1 MERIITYKSI
11 DGKMFDTEE
20 ECLKYE
26 NEWTESYKLLQTM
39 KFYNEDSSPVFIPK
53 LESFLR
59 VGEGNSTREDR
70 EATDDFFNVTHY
82 VKFTN
87 MDIFDETRAAY
98 EKFVDRIGYILDISP
113 IKSVYGV
120 YVYDDDRGYAP
131 IDDKYEAAKREILMM
146 DKIIDGK

>member
-26 NEWTESYKLLQTM
+26 NEWTENYKLLQTM

-70 EATDDFFNVTHY
+70 EATDDFFNATHY

-113 IKSVYGV
+113 IKSAYGV
-120 YVYDDDRGYAP
+120 YAYDDDRGYAP
-131 IDDKYEAAKREILMM
+131 IDDKYEVAKPLSSS
-146 DKIIDGK
+146 

>member
-26 NEWTESYKLLQTM
+26 NEWTEDYKLLQTM
-39 KFYNEDSSPVFIPK
+39 KFYNEDSNPVSIPK

-70 EATDDFFNVTHY
+70 EDTDNFFNTTHY
-82 VKFTN
+82 IKFTN
-87 MDIFDETRAAY
+87 MDIFDEASAAY
-98 EKFVDRIGYILDISP
+98 EKFVDRIGYILGISS
-113 IKSVYGV
+113 IKSTYGL
-120 YVYDDDRGYAP
+120 YIYDDGRDYVP
-131 IDDKYEAAKREILMM
+131 IDDKYEVTKREILMM
-146 DKIIDGK
+146 DRLIDGE

>member
-39 KFYNEDSSPVFIPK
+39 KFYNEDSNPVFIPK

-59 VGEGNSTREDR
+59 VGERNSTQEDI
-70 EATDDFFNVTHY
+70 EDTDNFFNETY
-82 VKFTN
+82 YIKFTN
-87 MDIFDETRAAY
+87 MDIFDEASAAY
-98 EKFVDRIGYILDISP
+98 EKFVDRIGYTLDIPS
-113 IKSVYGV
+113 IKSAYGV
-120 YVYDDDRGYAP
+120 YVYDDERGYAP

-146 DKIIDGK
+146 DRLIDSK

>member
-26 NEWTESYKLLQTM
+26 NEWTENYKLLQTM
-39 KFYNEDSSPVFIPK
+39 KFYNEDSNPVFIPK

-59 VGEGNSTREDR
+59 VGEGNSTREDK
-70 EATDDFFNVTHY
+70 ETTDDFFNETYY
-82 VKFTN
+82 VKFTD
-87 MDIFDETRAAY
+87 MDIFDEARAAY
-98 EKFVDRIGYILDISP
+98 EKFVDRIGYILDVSP
-113 IKSVYGV
+113 IKSVYGM
-120 YVYDDDRGYAP
+120 YVYDDDRGYTP

-146 DKIIDGK
+146 DRLIDGE

>member
-26 NEWTESYKLLQTM
+26 NEWIESYKLLQTM
-39 KFYNEDSSPVFIPK
+39 KFYNIDGSLIFIPK

-70 EATDDFFNVTHY
+70 EDTDDFFNTTY
-82 VKFTN
+82 YIKFTN
-87 MDIFDETRAAY
+87 MDIFNEACAAY
-98 EKFVDRIGYILDISP
+98 EKFMDRIGYMLDISST
-113 IKSVYGV
+113 KSIYGV
-120 YVYDDDRGYAP
+120 YVYSDEKGYIP
-131 IDDKYEAAKREILMM
+131 IDHIYKAAKREIFMM
-146 DKIIDGK
+146 DRLINSE

>member
-26 NEWTESYKLLQTM
+26 NEWTEDYKLLQTM
-39 KFYNEDSSPVFIPK
+39 KFYNEDSNPVSIPK

-98 EKFVDRIGYILDISP
+98 EKFVDRIGYILDVSP

>member
-39 KFYNEDSSPVFIPK
+39 KFYNEDGSLVFLPK

-59 VGEGNSTREDR
+59 VGEGNSTQEDR
-70 EATDDFFNVTHY
+70 EDTDDFFNTTY
-82 VKFTN
+82 YIKFTN
-87 MDIFDETRAAY
+87 MDIFGEACTAY
-98 EKFVDRIGYILDISP
+98 EKFIDRIGYMLDISW
-113 IKSVYGV
+113 IKSDYGV
-120 YVYDDDRGYAP
+120 YAYSDDGVYIP

-146 DKIIDGK
+146 DRLIDGE

>member
-39 KFYNEDSSPVFIPK
+39 KFYNEDSNPVFIPK

-70 EATDDFFNVTHY
+70 EDTDDFFNTTY
-82 VKFTN
+82 YIKFTN
-87 MDIFDETRAAY
+87 MGIFDEASAAY
-98 EKFVDRIGYILDISP
+98 EKFMDRIGYILGISP
-113 IKSVYGV
+113 IKSVYGM

-146 DKIIDGK
+146 DRLIDGE

>member
-39 KFYNEDSSPVFIPK
+39 KFYNEDSNPVFIPK

-70 EATDDFFNVTHY
+70 EATDDFFNATHY

-98 EKFVDRIGYILDISP
+98 EKFMDRIGYMLDISST
-113 IKSVYGV
+113 KSVYGV
-120 YVYDDDRGYAP
+120 YVYSDEKGYIP
-131 IDDKYEAAKREILMM
+131 IDHIYKAAKREIFMM
-146 DKIIDGK
+146 DRLIDGE

>member
-26 NEWTESYKLLQTM
+26 NEWTENYKLLQTM
-39 KFYNEDSSPVFIPK
+39 KFYDEDSNPVFIPK

-59 VGEGNSTREDR
+59 VGGGNSTREDR
-70 EATDDFFNVTHY
+70 EATDDFFNATYY

-87 MDIFDETRAAY
+87 MDIFDEARAAY
-98 EKFVDRIGYILDISP
+98 EKFMDRIGYMLDISP

-120 YVYDDDRGYAP
+120 YVYSDDKGYIP

-146 DKIIDGK
+146 DRLIDGK

>member
-39 KFYNEDSSPVFIPK
+39 KFYNTDGGLIFIPK

-70 EATDDFFNVTHY
+70 EDTDDFFNTTY
-82 VKFTN
+82 YIKFTN
-87 MDIFDETRAAY
+87 MDIFNEACAAY
-98 EKFVDRIGYILDISP
+98 EKFMDRIGYILDISST
-113 IKSVYGV
+113 KSVYGV
-120 YVYDDDRGYAP
+120 YVYSDERGYIP
-131 IDDKYEAAKREILMM
+131 IDHIYKAAKREIFMM
-146 DKIIDGK
+146 DRLIDGE

>member
-26 NEWTESYKLLQTM
+26 NEWTEDYKLLQTM
-39 KFYNEDSSPVFIPK
+39 KFYNTDGSLIFIPK

-70 EATDDFFNVTHY
+70 EDTDDFFNTTY
-82 VKFTN
+82 YIKFTN
-87 MDIFDETRAAY
+87 MDIFDEARAAY
-98 EKFVDRIGYILDISP
+98 EKFMDRIGYMLDISST
-113 IKSVYGV
+113 KSIYGV
-120 YVYDDDRGYAP
+120 YVYSDERGYIP
-131 IDDKYEAAKREILMM
+131 IDHIYKAAKREIFMM
-146 DKIIDGK
+146 DRLIDGE

>member
-39 KFYNEDSSPVFIPK
+39 KFYNIDGGLIFIPK

-70 EATDDFFNVTHY
+70 EDTDDFFNTTY
-82 VKFTN
+82 YIKFTN
-87 MDIFDETRAAY
+87 MDIFNEACAAY
-98 EKFVDRIGYILDISP
+98 EKFMDRIGYMLDISST
-113 IKSVYGV
+113 KSVYGV
-120 YVYDDDRGYAP
+120 YVYSDEKGYIP
-131 IDDKYEAAKREILMM
+131 IDYIYKAAKREIFMM
-146 DKIIDGK
+146 DRLIDSE

>member
-39 KFYNEDSSPVFIPK
+39 KFYNEDGNLVFIPK

-70 EATDDFFNVTHY
+70 EDTDDFFNTTY
-82 VKFTN
+82 YIKFTN
-87 MDIFDETRAAY
+87 MDIFGEACTAY
-98 EKFVDRIGYILDISP
+98 EKFIDRIGYMLDISW
-113 IKSVYGV
+113 IKSDYGV
-120 YVYDDDRGYAP
+120 YVYSDDGVYIP
-131 IDDKYEAAKREILMM
+131 IDDKYEAAKREIFMM
-146 DKIIDGK
+146 DRLIDGE

>member
-39 KFYNEDSSPVFIPK
+39 KFYNEDSNPVFIPK

-59 VGEGNSTREDR
+59 VGGGNSTREDR
-70 EATDDFFNVTHY
+70 EDTDDFFNETYY
-82 VKFTN
+82 VKFTD
-87 MDIFDETRAAY
+87 MDIFDEACAAY
-98 EKFVDRIGYILDISP
+98 EKFMDRIGYILNISP
-113 IKSVYGV
+113 IKSVYGM
-120 YVYDDDRGYAP
+120 YAYDDDRGYTP

-146 DKIIDGK
+146 DRLIDGE